1 MGNTDWKAV
10 YHESEKQAVIIP
22 AFFHYKKLPLGKE
35 LKSEIGQSVNQCIQN
50 YSYHDYLHS
59 LLKDHGIS
67 YCILKE
73 VVSAHYYPESMMRQM
88 GDADFLVAR
97 EDFPKAEEVLK
108 ADGFIIHEESHRH
121 HVGFE
126 KDRMSF
132 EIHFDQP
139 GIPDGVEAW
148 VVRDYFSDILEKSK
162 ETSDGSFTWI
172 QPDKFHHGLIM
183 LLYVQRHL
191 LSEGIGL
198 RHLCAWAVFVN
209 AIPEQEFQ
217 QIFEERLKKIGLW
230 KFAQTISLTAHLG
243 TGLPRKSW
251 MGKDQSIAQALLK
264 DILSGGNFGSKDR
277 QRAWEGMFI
286 SSRGQ
291 NSVKHNRIM
300 QAIFFNKSEHI
311 QSLADGKEKERAIA
325 DWIGTFLFRIVYRA
339 ATGKTRKH
347 NLFSAYHK
355 SAGRK
360 KLYRQLELFEGE
372 K

>member
-1 MGNTDWKAV
+1 
-10 YHESEKQAVIIP
+10 
-22 AFFHYKKLPLGKE
+22 
-35 LKSEIGQSVNQCIQN
+35 
-50 YSYHDYLHS
+50 
-59 LLKDHGIS
+59 
-67 YCILKE
+67 
-73 VVSAHYYPESMMRQM
+73 MRQM

-97 EDFPKAEEVLK
+97 EEFPKAEEVLK

-183 LLYVQRHL
+183 LLHVQRHL

-300 QAIFFNKSEHI
+300 QAIFSINQNIYNHWLMVKRRKGLLPIGLVLFCSGLFIEQLREKQESIIFFRLIIKAREEKSC
-311 QSLADGKEKERAIA
+311 
-325 DWIGTFLFRIVYRA
+325 IG
-339 ATGKTRKH
+339 
-347 NLFSAYHK
+347 N
-355 SAGRK
+355 
-360 KLYRQLELFEGE
+360 
-372 K
+372 